1 MTPSPD
7 HQSETT
13 LLLAPPIS
21 RNHEFWDKASEK
33 DEMEKTTHNDP
44 VARREDMGRLF
55 GSTLILHNVIISN
68 SHATLTDSFRRM
80 MESHNANIAV
90 ARRSSIAKSFA
101 ENRKSAILFLEKVK
115 NDFFEDT
122 RSLAE
127 GTIPQS
133 VVLAF
138 IIGIVCGT
146 ACWAYYKVLN
156 FALEFLW
163 TTVPNDFIV
172 GQWEEQHYWL
182 YVPLLSMLNL
192 TLVGLTV
199 VFLGEPG
206 DLAYIVSRVHN
217 FAYIPID
224 HVLPM
229 VFASLFSILA
239 GGSLGPEAPLVAICG
254 AIGGFISR
262 RIFRQKFVNVVRKH
276 TLMGMAG
283 ALAAF
288 FGVPLGGSL
297 FALEVCSRFG
307 VEYFEH
313 LVESIFC
320 GEITLVVFRSLSG
333 LPIKPIWDFSQQNGK
348 LQETDAWLVLVG
360 GIIGLAGA
368 FMAYIFATFHW
379 ANMSLFAYLNLL
391 DNSRAVYRAWLG
403 GIFVILIGLLFPQT
417 MFWGEEEIQVVATWR
432 PVQELPHV
440 WPPAGVTGF
449 EMNSAWTSFVVG
461 MAKLLSISFTVAGG
475 LRGGYIFPLMMAGT
489 CFGRVIH
496 CFLPDVIPL
505 QISILCMAAGINV
518 AITRTALA
526 STLILAFLAGEPC
539 ALPAILMS
547 SLCSLFATAYLP
559 FIKTQIT
566 RSDIDHSLFHHEG
579 LLGKND
585 KKLEDDDDLDDD
597 EPDDDEETQS

>member
-7 HQSETT
+7 HKTETT
-13 LLLAPPIS
+13 LLLAPPMA
-21 RNHEFWDKASEK
+21 RRQEFWEKAMEK
-33 DEMEKTTHNDP
+33 EEMEKTTHNDP
-44 VARREDMGRLF
+44 VAMREDVGKLF
-55 GSTLILHNVIISN
+55 GSTLILHNVIVAH
-68 SHATLTDSFRRM
+68 SHVGLTDSFRRM
-80 MESHNANIAV
+80 MESNHTGTGLSRSSSV
-90 ARRSSIAKSFA
+90 ARSLA
-101 ENRKSAILFLEKVK
+101 ENKKSAVLFLEKVK
-115 NDFFEDT
+115 NDFFQDT

-138 IIGIVCGT
+138 IIGIVCGF
-146 ACWAYYKVLN
+146 ACWAYYRILN

-163 TTVPNDFIV
+163 TTVPQNFIV
-172 GQWEEQHYWL
+172 GYWDVQNQWL
-182 YVPLLSMLNL
+182 YIPLVSMLL
-192 TLVGLTV
+192 VTLVGFSV
-199 VFLGEPG
+199 IILGEPG
-206 DLAYIVSRVHN
+206 DLPYTISRVHH

-262 RIFRQKFVNVVRKH
+262 KIFRQKFVNVVRKH

-313 LVESIFC
+313 LIESIFC
-320 GEITLVVFRSLSG
+320 GEISLVVFRSLSG
-333 LPIKPIWDFSQQNGK
+333 LPIKPIWDLSEQNGR
-348 LQETDAWLVLVG
+348 LLETDSWLVLVG
-360 GIIGLAGA
+360 GFIGLAGA
-368 FMAYIFATFHW
+368 FMAYVFATFHW
-379 ANMSLFAYLNLL
+379 ANMSAFAYLQLL

-403 GIFVILIGLLFPQT
+403 GSCVVLIGLLVPQT
-417 MFWGEEEIQVVATWR
+417 MFWGEEEIQVVARWG
-432 PVQELPHV
+432 PAQDLPNV
-440 WPPAGVTGF
+440 WPTSGLTNF
-449 EMNSAWTSFVVG
+449 EMNSALTSFVVG

-496 CFLPDVIPL
+496 CILPDAIPL

-526 STLILAFLAGEPC
+526 STLILSFLSGEPC
-539 ALPAILMS
+539 AIPAILMA

-579 LLGKND
+579 LIGKNNE
-585 KKLEDDDDLDDD
+585 KLDDD
-597 EPDDDEETQS
+597 SQGDDEEKPNIHG